1 MQLTEEQY
9 GKMKSIFDAAYD
21 YSIMIKE
28 HNSAKSELFSN
39 FLDELCPKPSGKM
52 SPTDKENFKDQKKE
66 TKQFIMDTYRIY
78 LRDKDNKVDTTPDA
92 LTASEKL
99 V

>member
-1 MQLTEEQY
+1 MQLTDEQC
-9 GKMKSIFDAAYD
+9 GKMKQIFEAAYD
-21 YSIMIKE
+21 YAVMIKE

-52 SPTDKENFKDQKKE
+52 SPTDKEHFKELKQE

-78 LRDKDNKVDTTPDA
+78 LRDKDNKPDTTSEA
-92 LTASEKL
+92 LLASEKL
-99 V
+99 T

>member
-1 MQLTEEQY
+1 VQLTEEQY

-28 HNSAKSELFSN
+28 HNSAKSELFTN

-52 SPTDKENFKDQKKE
+52 SQIDKENFKDQKKE

-78 LRDKDNKVDTTPDA
+78 LRDKDNKADTTAEA